1 MPATVPRVFTADN
14 GSSKPNAFESELAAQ
29 PKALCKNELKKQIQK
44 QARKKMIRQ
53 WQNGHCDRMRLAKDY
68 AASMGIRLISVLA
81 DLEEKKTNPT
91 KKAIKRMKDER
102 TLARWGPEPE
112 D

>member
-1 MPATVPRVFTADN
+1 MPATVPRVFTANN
-14 GSSKPNAFESELAAQ
+14 GSPKLNAFESSLAAQ
-29 PKALCKNELKKQIQK
+29 PKAVFKSEIKKKIAK
-44 QARKKMIRQ
+44 EARKKMIRQ
-53 WQNGHCDRMRLAKDY
+53 WQRGCCDRMRLAKDY
-68 AASMGIRLISVLA
+68 AASSGVSLISVLA